1 MYIKI
6 FIRMELNNLC
16 SSYDVVNSK
25 CQLPV
30 HTAVSSNRHARTVYI
45 YVNTVFHFFIRK
57 KNENPRS

>member
-1 MYIKI
+1 
-6 FIRMELNNLC
+6 MELNNLC